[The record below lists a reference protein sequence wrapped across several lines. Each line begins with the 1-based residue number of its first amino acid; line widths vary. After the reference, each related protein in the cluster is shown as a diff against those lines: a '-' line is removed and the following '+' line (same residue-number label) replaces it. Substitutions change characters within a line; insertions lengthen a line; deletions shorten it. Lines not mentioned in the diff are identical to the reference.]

1 MKKTFFE
8 QICSKAQNSGGENY
22 ETAVF
27 LHLDSCSCDG
37 ANFYGMPE
45 VQFELGTN
53 GYGTDNYYL
62 MKPAHFELF
71 PKIDELLQEQ
81 YCNLGFWS
89 LYETFPNQTNGGMK
103 DEFALGQN
111 FIRDSGIIY
120 NWVQKED
127 GSTDLSLL
135 IGKAPYEN
143 SILEEIVVI
152 FGTLTFL
159 IAYVAYFTVLKF
171 RRIDQEEI
179 EYNKI
184 KKLVLTDETKLEVI
198 DAIKNS
204 QADKDYV

>member
-1 MKKTFFE
+1 M
-8 QICSKAQNSGGENY
+8 
-22 ETAVF
+22 
-27 LHLDSCSCDG
+27 
-37 ANFYGMPE
+37 
-45 VQFELGTN
+45 
-53 GYGTDNYYL
+53 
-62 MKPAHFELF
+62 
-71 PKIDELLQEQ
+71 
-81 YCNLGFWS
+81 
-89 LYETFPNQTNGGMK
+89 
-103 DEFALGQN
+103 
-111 FIRDSGIIY
+111 
-120 NWVQKED
+120 
-127 GSTDLSLL
+127 SLL

-184 KKLVLTDETKLEVI
+184 KKLVLTDETKIEVI